1 MIFGIL
7 TGAESSTVAGK
18 ISSFFELH
26 SNQLTFTHHYSQTER
41 TSRAKK
47 VKEMM
52 QVMSTLFSVKLM
64 YFFTVIANFY
74 SFSLLTY
81 P

>member
-1 MIFGIL
+1 MIFVME
-7 TGAESSTVAGK
+7 TGVEFSTVAGK
-18 ISSFFELH
+18 SSYFFELH

-47 VKEMM
+47 VEAMM
-52 QVMSTLFSVKLM
+52 QVMSTLFAVKLM